1 MLFRSLLQALQ
12 TSDANGVATPENW
25 CPGKPVIVPPPKTAE
40 AADKRAS
47 EGYNTVDWYF
57 STKNL

>member
-1 MLFRSLLQALQ
+1 VSQPRR
-12 TSDANGVATPENW
+12 TW
-25 CPGKPVIVPPPKTAE
+25 CPGKDVIVSPPKTAE

-57 STKNL
+57 STKAL